1 MRSSRFS
8 SIVLSITVLVG
19 CATSRTQ
26 AGAPLDGTYWL
37 TELNGKPAL
46 TTGGPDRAHL
56 RFVRDSALVSGG
68 TGCNRFSGT
77 FTHDGAAL
85 HFPPLATT
93 QMACIDQRVAEQEHA
108 FLAALGATER
118 YAMAGDTLTLVG
130 PSGNLARLVR
140 GSPAK

>member
-1 MRSSRFS
+1 MRSSQLS
-8 SIVLSITVLVG
+8 WIVLSIGVLVG
-19 CATSRTQ
+19 CTTGRAP
-26 AGAPLDGTYWL
+26 AGASLDGTYWL

-77 FTHDGAAL
+77 FTHDGTAL

-93 QMACIDQRVAEQEHA
+93 MMACVDQGIAEQEHA
-108 FLAALGATER
+108 LLAALGATER
-118 YAMAGDTLTLVG
+118 YAMAGDTLTLIG
-130 PSGNLARLVR
+130 SSGNLARFVR
-140 GSPAK
+140 GSPAQ